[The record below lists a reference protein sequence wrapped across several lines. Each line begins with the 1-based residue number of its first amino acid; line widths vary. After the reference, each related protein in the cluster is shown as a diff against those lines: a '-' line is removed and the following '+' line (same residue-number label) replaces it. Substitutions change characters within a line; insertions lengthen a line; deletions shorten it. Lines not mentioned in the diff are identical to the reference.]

1 MAHIILDKSYLDAA
15 SPKQMESLF
24 DEHTVLMPDVLFYEL
39 TTTNEKSRKRCFNK
53 FPDTTNPV
61 ELIPNIGTLLRYEL
75 INHRPCT
82 PLSDRREKVVF
93 NFHNGLRDG
102 SFNFTKEQLEAK
114 QNQEELIERDTRA
127 FFDLAMM
134 VNGFFPDL
142 KCVRDKNLPHII
154 QKAKGQVATNINIVR
169 QIYES
174 LLAHDAPPNAV
185 NANVLGPTWAYFR
198 WVQVRV
204 IYSLDLIF
212 SYRGQM
218 PSNITS
224 KFWRRIEHDMLDAE
238 YVILASLAGSF
249 ACNEKKLIEYFR
261 LIRPEGFVFTYES

>member
-1 MAHIILDKSYLDAA
+1 MAHIILDKSYLDAV
-15 SPKQMESLF
+15 SPKQIKCLF
-24 DEHTVLMPDVLFYEL
+24 KEHTVLMPDVLIYEL

-53 FPDTTNPV
+53 FHNTTNPV

-75 INHRPCT
+75 MKHRPCT
-82 PLSDRREKVVF
+82 PLYDHREKIVF

-102 SFNFTKEQLEAK
+102 SFNFTKEQLEAR
-114 QNQEELIERDTRA
+114 QNQEKLVEQDTRD

-142 KCVRDKNLPHII
+142 NCMRDKDLPQII
-154 QKAKGQVATNINIVR
+154 QEAKSQVATNIDMVR

-204 IYSLDLIF
+204 IYSLDLIL
-212 SYRGQM
+212 SYRGHI
-218 PSNITS
+218 PSDITS
-224 KFWRRIEHDMLDAE
+224 KFWRRIEHHMLDAE

-249 ACNEKKLIEYFR
+249 ACNEKKLINYFK
-261 LIRPEGFVFTYES
+261 LICPEGFVFTYES